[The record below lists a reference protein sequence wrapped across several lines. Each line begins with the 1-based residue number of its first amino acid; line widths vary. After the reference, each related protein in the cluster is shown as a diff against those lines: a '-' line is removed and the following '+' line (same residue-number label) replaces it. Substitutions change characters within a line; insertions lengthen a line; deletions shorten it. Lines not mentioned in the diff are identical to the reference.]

1 MRLYAQKA
9 AHDGARGRSRGGS
22 AAEENRLRLARRKT
36 RTSAPRLYARAPLA
50 ARGRATQIAVQRA
63 SRSEPTHPNSDP
75 MNTLTPFRS
84 LFPTTGDNLFSRLD
98 APMDRLWR
106 RFLQMESLNNDSF
119 SPAANVIEKA
129 DSYVVKVEL
138 PGIPRDSI
146 HVTLQDNILTIRGEK
161 KEEKTSD
168 TDACR
173 CQEVSYGTFERSM
186 SLPNAAEQDVDAQ
199 LHAGVLTITVKKR
212 KEARAKEIPVK
223 GA

>member
-1 MRLYAQKA
+1 
-9 AHDGARGRSRGGS
+9 
-22 AAEENRLRLARRKT
+22 
-36 RTSAPRLYARAPLA
+36 
-50 ARGRATQIAVQRA
+50 
-63 SRSEPTHPNSDP
+63 
-75 MNTLTPFRS
+75 MNTLTPFRA
-84 LFPTTGDNLFSRLD
+84 LFPTAGDNLFARLD

-212 KEARAKEIPVK
+212 KEARSKEIPVK